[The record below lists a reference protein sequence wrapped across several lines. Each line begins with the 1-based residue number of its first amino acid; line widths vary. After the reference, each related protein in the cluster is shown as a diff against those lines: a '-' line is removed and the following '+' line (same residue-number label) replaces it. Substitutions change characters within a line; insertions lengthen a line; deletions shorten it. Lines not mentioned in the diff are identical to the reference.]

1 MDTFTLITTLV
12 IISALFSY
20 LNLRFIKLPGTIGIL
35 TVAILVSVFLLLAG
49 KLIPGLTDF
58 FISVSRNID
67 FSKAVLDVMLGF
79 LLFAGS
85 LHFDLRKLRENRRP
99 VITLSTVGVILS
111 TFIFG
116 ALFYGIAHV
125 FHHNIPLIYCF
136 VFGALISPTDPI
148 AVASILKQSKI
159 PSRLQTII
167 GGESLFNDGV
177 GIVLFVTISEIA
189 EQADKKFTFH
199 DTGLLFLQEVGGGI
213 ALGLSLAFICVKLI
227 RKIDDFQTMMLLTLS
242 LVMGISVIAAIFQL
256 SAPLAVVTAGL
267 YVGNQTLTMPGAENQ
282 ESILQKVWGL
292 LDEIL
297 NTILFVL
304 IGMQLVTM
312 PFLKSY
318 WLTGITAF
326 VAIVFARLISIS
338 LPILFLR
345 RKLRVKSSS
354 IFILTWAGLR
364 GGISIALALSLP
376 DSEYKEV
383 ILAGSYFIV
392 ILSILGQ
399 GLTLNK
405 VSKKLIGAEA

>member
-1 MDTFTLITTLV
+1 MDTFTLITILV
-12 IISALFSY
+12 VISALFSY

-49 KLIPGLTDF
+49 KLIPGVTHSF
-58 FISVSRNID
+58 VSISRDID

-85 LHFDLRKLRENRRP
+85 LHFDLTKLKENRRP
-99 VITLSTVGVILS
+99 VMILSTVGVILS
-111 TFIFG
+111 TVIFG
-116 ALFYGIAHV
+116 GLFYGIAHL
-125 FHHNIPLIYCF
+125 FHHDIPLIYCF

-148 AVASILKQSKI
+148 AVASILKKSKI

-177 GIVLFVTISEIA
+177 GIVLFVTLSEIA
-189 EQADKKFTFH
+189 GQADKKFTLH

-213 ALGLSLAFICVKLI
+213 VLGLALAFVCVKLI
-227 RKIDDFQTMMLLTLS
+227 RKINDFQTVMLLTLS
-242 LVMGISVIAAIFQL
+242 LVMGISVIASIFHL
-256 SAPLAVVTAGL
+256 SAPLAVVAAGL
-267 YVGNQTLTMPGAENQ
+267 YVGNQNLTPHDTGNQ
-282 ESILQKVWGL
+282 GDILQKVWGL

-312 PFLKSY
+312 PFLNAY
-318 WLTGITAF
+318 WFTGIAAF
-326 VAIVFARLISIS
+326 IAIILSRMISIT
-338 LPILFLR
+338 LPIMVLR
-345 RKLRVKSSS
+345 RKLHVKSSS
-354 IFILTWAGLR
+354 IYILTWAGLR
-364 GGISIALALSLP
+364 GGISVALALSLP

-405 VSKKLIGAEA
+405 VSEKLLGEVK